1 MEDTNRKVSISL
13 TDEEMTALFQA
24 LNRDRIA
31 EIERLYSTGIHDG
44 TQGFIEIQVSGGQRF
59 CWLDNHFDPVE
70 NTFEFCNRV
79 IWPKIN

>member
-1 MEDTNRKVSISL
+1 
-13 TDEEMTALFQA
+13 MTALFQA

-44 TQGFIEIQVSGGQRF
+44 TQGFIEIQVSGGRRF